1 MQARHRNRTLYF
13 HELAQTSRKYFI
25 PYIGQF
31 FASKTTKV
39 ERKQLGRESRIL
51 EIGCGDG
58 GNLLPFAQMG
68 CYTLGVDI
76 ADGRIADA
84 RRFFAECGAKGDFIA
99 SDVFLL
105 EERLRVGGQGPGI
118 LRGSFDIIICH
129 DVIEHIGDKHRF
141 LSLLPQF
148 LASDGIIFMSFPAW
162 QMPFGGHQQICRSRL
177 VSHLPFIHLLPTAL
191 YRWLLRAS
199 GKDEDEACIKELMS
213 IKETRTPIELFE
225 RTLKSIGTLTIA
237 DRTLWFINPH
247 YEAKFGLHPR
257 RLPTWLSA
265 IPHVRNYFTTSCFY
279 VLAGRSFLTRSWS
292 DFGAPCQNFGT
303 NA

>member
-1 MQARHRNRTLYF
+1 MQERHKNRTLYF

-25 PYIGQF
+25 PYISHF
-31 FASKTTKV
+31 FASKATRSSSARLLPKGRKKV
-39 ERKQLGRESRIL
+39 ERKQLSRDCRIL

-76 ADGRIADA
+76 AEGRIADA

-105 EERLRVGGQGPGI
+105 DELH
-118 LRGSFDIIICH
+118 GSFDIIICH

-148 LASDGIIFMSFPAW
+148 LARDGIIFMSFPAW

-177 VSHLPFIHLLPTAL
+177 VSHSIRLQLLHHFVFL
-191 YRWLLRAS
+191 CVS
-199 GKDEDEACIKELMS
+199 K
-213 IKETRTPIELFE
+213 
-225 RTLKSIGTLTIA
+225 IA
-237 DRTLWFINPH
+237 
-247 YEAKFGLHPR
+247 
-257 RLPTWLSA
+257 
-265 IPHVRNYFTTSCFY
+265 V
-279 VLAGRSFLTRSWS
+279 
-292 DFGAPCQNFGT
+292 
-303 NA
+303 

>member
-1 MQARHRNRTLYF
+1 MQERHKNRTLYF

-31 FASKTTKV
+31 
-39 ERKQLGRESRIL
+39 KQLSRDCRIL

-76 ADGRIADA
+76 AEGRIDDA

-105 EERLRVGGQGPGI
+105 EELH
-118 LRGSFDIIICH
+118 GSFDIIICH

-191 YRWLLRAS
+191 YRWLLRAL
-199 GKDEDEACIKELMS
+199 GEDKTCIKELMS
-213 IKETRTPIELFE
+213 IKEMRTPIELFE

-237 DRTLWFINPH
+237 DRTLWLINPH
-247 YEAKFGLHPR
+247 YETKFGLRPR
-257 RLPTWLSA
+257 RLSKWLSA
-265 IPHVRNYFTTSCFY
+265 IPYVSNYFTTSCFY
-279 VLAGRSFLTRSWS
+279 VLTRKSGYLS
-292 DFGAPCQNFGT
+292 L
-303 NA
+303 